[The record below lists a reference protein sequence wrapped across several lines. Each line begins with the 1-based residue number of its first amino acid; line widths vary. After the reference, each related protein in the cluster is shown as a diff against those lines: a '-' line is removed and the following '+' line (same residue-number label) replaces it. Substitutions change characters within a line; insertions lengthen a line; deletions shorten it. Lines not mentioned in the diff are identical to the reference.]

1 MKRAQQPTEK
11 ERAYIEKNLD
21 LLFEFEKYVLEHP
34 RFAERI
40 PDNALI
46 VMQIEGDEEFNQWS
60 RKLEQAQAEKDQTV
74 VYIIVKQL
82 AAVRSRIKSSNYNR
96 LYEHLI
102 RRPHVHNTFC
112 HYGSCSCELRDGP
125 AVAAVLV
132 PSLHR
137 YSVL

>member
-46 VMQIEGDEEFNQWS
+46 VMQEFNQWS
-60 RKLEQAQAEKDQTV
+60 RKLAQAQAEKDQPV

-82 AAVRSRIKSSNYNR
+82 AAVRSRIRK
-96 LYEHLI
+96 LQLQQA
-102 RRPHVHNTFC
+102 
-112 HYGSCSCELRDGP
+112 L
-125 AVAAVLV
+125 
-132 PSLHR
+132 
-137 YSVL
+137 

>member
-1 MKRAQQPTEK
+1 MKRAQQLTEK

-46 VMQIEGDEEFNQWS
+46 VMQVEGDEEFNQWS
-60 RKLEQAQAEKDQTV
+60 RKLAQAEKNQPV

-82 AAVRSRIKSSNYNR
+82 ADVRSRIRK
-96 LYEHLI
+96 LQLQQA
-102 RRPHVHNTFC
+102 
-112 HYGSCSCELRDGP
+112 L
-125 AVAAVLV
+125 
-132 PSLHR
+132 
-137 YSVL
+137 

>member
-21 LLFEFEKYVLEHP
+21 LLFEFEKYVLKHP

-46 VMQIEGDEEFNQWS
+46 IMQIEGDEEFNQWS
-60 RKLEQAQAEKDQTV
+60 RKLAQAQAEKDQPV

-82 AAVRSRIKSSNYNR
+82 AAVRSRIRK
-96 LYEHLI
+96 LQLQQA
-102 RRPHVHNTFC
+102 
-112 HYGSCSCELRDGP
+112 L
-125 AVAAVLV
+125 
-132 PSLHR
+132 
-137 YSVL
+137 

>member
-1 MKRAQQPTEK
+1 MKHAQQPTEK

-34 RFAERI
+34 RFAKRI

-60 RKLEQAQAEKDQTV
+60 RKLAQAQAEKDQTV

-82 AAVRSRIKSSNYNR
+82 AAVRSRIRK
-96 LYEHLI
+96 LQLQQA
-102 RRPHVHNTFC
+102 
-112 HYGSCSCELRDGP
+112 L
-125 AVAAVLV
+125 
-132 PSLHR
+132 
-137 YSVL
+137 